1 MMRHTRQ
8 LLEKYRENGELKSN
22 LAKRHVRPIC
32 AVRFTEAE
40 AKFYRMLEDYCTEL
54 TRQIH
59 QYNQQSRQ
67 MMFFLLNFLQLRFA
81 SSLYAIQMTLERRLR
96 RVEQTLLVGAAQ
108 FETQEELDAALDD
121 LRDSTDDDY
130 SEGDL
135 DDITLDALL
144 KDRSRDD
151 LEWEKERLT
160 MMLKQLHGISET
172 PSKIQ
177 ALLMELDRRR
187 TPDDRLRQTVLFTRF
202 YDTLQSIRII

>member
-1 MMRHTRQ
+1 
-8 LLEKYRENGELKSN
+8 
-22 LAKRHVRPIC
+22 
-32 AVRFTEAE
+32 
-40 AKFYRMLEDYCTEL
+40 MLEDYCTEL
-54 TRQIH
+54 TRQIRQH
-59 QYNQQSRQ
+59 NQQSRQ

-144 KDRSRDD
+144 KDRSQDA
-151 LEWEKERLT
+151 LEWEKERHNIL
-160 MMLKQLHGISET
+160 LRQLHGCSVT
-172 PSKIQ
+172 PSNMQ
-177 ALLMELDRRR
+177 SLLMELDNSRAQNARI
-187 TPDDRLRQTVLFTRF
+187 RQTVLCQTL
-202 YDTLQSIRII
+202 YDNIQ